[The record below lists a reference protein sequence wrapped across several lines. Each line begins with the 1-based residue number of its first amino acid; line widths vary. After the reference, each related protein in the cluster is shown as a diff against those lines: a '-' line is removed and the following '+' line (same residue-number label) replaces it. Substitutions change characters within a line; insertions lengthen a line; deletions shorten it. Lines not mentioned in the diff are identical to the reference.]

1 MNGDP
6 ISDLIRVPICEP
18 TAVPSVIRYVVWS
31 VYGSWSNQTDLSLYI
46 SFATRNIQGFYNP
59 IQNPMK
65 FSWEHM
71 LSEQGYILDNNLPR
85 LLSSKPRSG
94 LMKRVAKK
102 T

>member
-18 TAVPSVIRYVVWS
+18 IRSPIRDPICGLICVWLL
-31 VYGSWSNQTDLSLYI
+31 SNQTDLSLSI
-46 SFATRNIQGFYNP
+46 SFATRTIQGFYNP

-71 LSEQGYILDNNLPR
+71 LSEQGYILDNNLLR